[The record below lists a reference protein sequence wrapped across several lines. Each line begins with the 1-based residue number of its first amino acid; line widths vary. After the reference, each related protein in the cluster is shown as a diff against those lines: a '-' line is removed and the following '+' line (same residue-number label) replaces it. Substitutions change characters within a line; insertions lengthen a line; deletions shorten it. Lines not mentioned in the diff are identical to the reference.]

1 MNAHRFNPAQL
12 DDDTRRPNR
21 DHVFNAAAPKRGNNA
36 RSGHMAE
43 RRAGWIEPCS
53 LGTDSEASTCCRHY
67 RASAVGPSRKWPC
80 RDDRLR
86 SAEFGYGD
94 EDAAAEK
101 NLANGISYHND
112 WLCLLNGSPSAV
124 AT

>member
-1 MNAHRFNPAQL
+1 MPLWHL

-21 DHVFNAAAPKRGNNA
+21 DHVFSAAAREPGNHSRG
-36 RSGHMAE
+36 GHMVE

-53 LGTDSEASTCCRHY
+53 LGADSEASTSCRHY

-86 SAEFGYGD
+86 SAEFGYGG
-94 EDAAAEK
+94 EERQRK
-101 NLANGISYHND
+101 G
-112 WLCLLNGSPSAV
+112 
-124 AT
+124 T